1 MLYLQEKLYLCRQ
14 KHEELAHLTFTSGS
28 RLLSFAS
35 PAVAAII
42 NVTPDSFAVHCS
54 SCTEAEV
61 LSAAS
66 QALQEG
72 ADILDIGGCSTRPGA
87 AFVPEDEEWRRVET
101 ALRAIRGA
109 WPDAVVSVDTWRS
122 GVAQRAVEYY
132 GADIINDVSGGLWD
146 NRMYETVL
154 RARVP
159 YIIMHSGWT
168 DPMQQHTAAYPDGV
182 LAAVLAFMQERIDIL
197 HTMGVKDVIADP
209 GFGFGKTLDENWLLL
224 RNLRVLKELGC
235 PVLAGISRKSMLFR
249 LLGITPAEAL
259 NATTAAHLAALDGG
273 ADILRV
279 HDVKA
284 AREVITIHKKLKGE
298 I

>member
-1 MLYLQEKLYLCRQ
+1 MAQLS
-14 KHEELAHLTFTSGS
+14 FTSGS
-28 RLLSFAS
+28 RLLTFQA

-54 SCTEAEV
+54 SCTEADV

-66 QALQEG
+66 SALQEG
-72 ADILDIGGCSTRPGA
+72 ADILDIGGYSTRPDA
-87 AFVPEDEEWRRVET
+87 AFVPEEEEWRRVET
-101 ALRAIRGA
+101 ALRAIRRT
-109 WPDAVVSVDTWRS
+109 WPEAVVSVDTWRS
-122 GVAQRAVEYY
+122 SVAERAVGDY

-146 NRMYETVL
+146 DKMYETVL

-159 YIIMHSGWT
+159 YIIMHSGWL
-168 DPMQQHTAAYPDGV
+168 DPMQRRTADYPDGV
-182 LAAVLAFMQERIDIL
+182 LAAVLAFMQERIDLL
-197 HTMGVKDVIADP
+197 HRMGVKDVIADP

-224 RNLRVLKELGC
+224 RNLRVLKEAGC
-235 PVLAGISRKSMLFR
+235 PVLAGISRKSMLCR

-259 NATTAAHLAALDGG
+259 NATTAAHFAALEAG

-284 AREVITIHKKLKGE
+284 AREVITIYQKLKGE